1 MEIEIKQNKNCVLFE
16 NVEAGDVFEYNNYY
30 YIKMDKTLRFEG
42 ADYNVVDLNDG
53 EPRLFLNKT
62 VVFVPSAKLIIE

>member
-1 MEIEIKQNKNCVLFE
+1 MEIEIKQKNCVLFE
-16 NVEAGDVFEYNNYY
+16 NVEAGDVFECSNYY
-30 YIKMDKTLRFEG
+30 YIKMDRTLRHEG
-42 ADYNVVDLNDG
+42 TDYNVVALNDG